1 MLSEVEACLKI
12 MTIKKNTLSR
22 VLGTQ
27 GDKKINMLLQLQ
39 NITKGYGQPGTHSY
53 RPVLKDLNIKLQQG
67 EKVAIVGSSGSG
79 KTTLLNLI
87 GALDQPESGKIL
99 FKGTEISGYD
109 KKQLAAFRN
118 KNLGF
123 VFQLHH
129 LMPQLTLWENVLLPL
144 LPQGNKI
151 SKEQKDWAEHLIRK
165 VGIWE
170 QRNQK
175 PSEMSGGEC
184 QRTAVVRALINK
196 PALLLAD
203 EPTGA
208 LDQENAS
215 ALTELLIQLSIEEN
229 ITLVTV
235 THSVEMAGKMDKKY
249 TLRNGMASP
258 NPSEGGE

>member
-1 MLSEVEACLKI
+1 M
-12 MTIKKNTLSR
+12 
-22 VLGTQ
+22 
-27 GDKKINMLLQLQ
+27 LQLQ
-39 NITKGYGQPGTHSY
+39 NITKGYGEPGTHSY
-53 RPVLKDLNIKLQQG
+53 RPVLQNLNLEIGKG
-67 EKVAIVGSSGSG
+67 ERIAIVGPSGSG

-99 FKGTEISGYD
+99 FEGTEISGYD

-144 LPQGNKI
+144 LASGQKI
-151 SKEQKDWAEHLIRK
+151 TTEQKSWAEYLIQK

-175 PSEMSGGEC
+175 PAEMSGGEC

-196 PALLLAD
+196 PGLILAD

-208 LDQENAS
+208 LDQDNAT
-215 ALTELLIQLSIEEN
+215 ALSGLLIQLSKEEN

-235 THSVEMAGKMDKKY
+235 THSVEMAEKMEKKY
-249 TLRNGMASP
+249 VLKS
-258 NPSEGGE
+258 GELVQSLKFIV

>member
-1 MLSEVEACLKI
+1 LLYNIEAESKDVNDN
-12 MTIKKNTLSR
+12 K
-22 VLGTQ
+22 
-27 GDKKINMLLQLQ
+27 NMLLQLQ

-53 RPVLKDLNIKLQQG
+53 RPVLKDLNLELTQG
-67 EKVAIVGSSGSG
+67 EKVAIVGPSGSG

-87 GALDQPESGKIL
+87 GALDLPETGKVL
-99 FKGTEISGYD
+99 FEGTDITGYS
-109 KKQLAAFRN
+109 KNELAGFRN
-118 KNLGF
+118 KKLGF
-123 VFQLHH
+123 IFQLHY

-151 SKEQKDWAEHLIRK
+151 SKEKKDWAEHLIRK

-196 PALLLAD
+196 PKLILAD

-208 LDQENAS
+208 LDEDNAA
-215 ALTELLIQLSIEEN
+215 ALSELLIQLSNEEN
-229 ITLVTV
+229 MTLVTV
-235 THSVEMAGKMDKKY
+235 THSTELAGKMDKKF
-249 TLRNGMASP
+249 TLKNGKI
-258 NPSEGGE
+258 

>member
-1 MLSEVEACLKI
+1 M
-12 MTIKKNTLSR
+12 
-22 VLGTQ
+22 
-27 GDKKINMLLQLQ
+27 LQLQ
-39 NITKGYGQPGTHSY
+39 NITKGYGEPGTHSY
-53 RPVLKDLNIKLQQG
+53 RPVLHNLNLEIGKG
-67 EKVAIVGSSGSG
+67 ERIAIVGPSGSG

-99 FKGTEISGYD
+99 FEGTEISGYD

-144 LPQGNKI
+144 LASGQKI
-151 SKEQKDWAEHLIRK
+151 TTEQKNWAEYLIRK
-165 VGIWE
+165 VSIWE

-175 PSEMSGGEC
+175 PAEMSGGEC

-196 PALLLAD
+196 PELILAD

-208 LDQENAS
+208 LDQENAT
-215 ALTELLIQLSIEEN
+215 ALADLLIQLSREEN

-235 THSVEMAGKMDKKY
+235 THSVEMAERMEKKY
-249 TLRNGMASP
+249 VLRNG
-258 NPSEGGE
+258 ELVQRLKFKV

>member
-1 MLSEVEACLKI
+1 M
-12 MTIKKNTLSR
+12 
-22 VLGTQ
+22 
-27 GDKKINMLLQLQ
+27 LQLQ
-39 NITKGYGQPGTHSY
+39 NITKGYGETGTHSY
-53 RPVLKDLNIKLQQG
+53 RPVLQNLNLEIGKG
-67 EKVAIVGSSGSG
+67 ERIAIVGPSGSG
-79 KTTLLNLI
+79 KTTLLNLV

-99 FKGTEISGYD
+99 FEGTEISGYD

-144 LPQGNKI
+144 LASGQKI
-151 SKEQKDWAEHLIRK
+151 TDEQKSRAEYLIRK
-165 VGIWE
+165 TGIE
-170 QRNQK
+170 NQKNQK

-215 ALTELLIQLSIEEN
+215 ALTELLIQLSQEEN

-235 THSVEMAGKMDKKY
+235 THSVEMAERMEKKY
-249 TLRNGMASP
+249 VLSNGELVQS
-258 NPSEGGE
+258 SKFKV

>member
-1 MLSEVEACLKI
+1 M
-12 MTIKKNTLSR
+12 
-22 VLGTQ
+22 
-27 GDKKINMLLQLQ
+27 LQLQ
-39 NITKGYGQPGTHSY
+39 NITKGYGEPGTHSY
-53 RPVLKDLNIKLQQG
+53 RPVLQNLNLEIGKG
-67 EKVAIVGSSGSG
+67 ERIAIVGPSGSG

-87 GALDQPESGKIL
+87 GALDQPESGIIL
-99 FKGTEISGYD
+99 FEGTEISGYD

-144 LPQGNKI
+144 LASGQKI
-151 SKEQKDWAEHLIRK
+151 TAKQKSWAEYLVRK

-175 PSEMSGGEC
+175 PAEMSGGEC

-208 LDQENAS
+208 LDQENAT
-215 ALTELLIQLSIEEN
+215 ALTDLLIQLSKEEN

-235 THSVEMAGKMDKKY
+235 THSAEMAKRMEKIYNLNSGKLSLK
-249 TLRNGMASP
+249 
-258 NPSEGGE
+258 

>member
-1 MLSEVEACLKI
+1 
-12 MTIKKNTLSR
+12 
-22 VLGTQ
+22 
-27 GDKKINMLLQLQ
+27 MLLQLQ
-39 NITKGYGQPGTHSY
+39 NITKGYGQTGTHSY
-53 RPVLKDLNIKLQQG
+53 RPVLKDLNLELKQG
-67 EKVAIVGSSGSG
+67 EKVAIIGPSGSG

-87 GALDQPESGKIL
+87 GALDLPETGKVL
-99 FKGTEISGYD
+99 FEGTDITGYS
-109 KKQLAAFRN
+109 KNELAGFRN
-118 KNLGF
+118 KKLGF
-123 VFQLHH
+123 IFQMHY

-196 PALLLAD
+196 PKLILAD

-208 LDQENAS
+208 LDEDNAA
-215 ALTELLIQLSIEEN
+215 ALSELLIQLSNEEN
-229 ITLVTV
+229 VTLVTV
-235 THSVEMAGKMDKKY
+235 THSTELAARMDLKY
-249 TLRNGMASP
+249 ALHSGQLVQS
-258 NPSEGGE
+258 SEFKV